1 MRSVRIVKAEVDKNK
16 CVWCGSC
23 ADVCPADAIKLDD
36 DAAFVTDKCIGCG
49 SCVEACVAKAIK
61 LK

>member
-1 MRSVRIVKAEVDKNK
+1 MKAEVDKNK

-36 DAAFVTDKCIGCG
+36 DAAFVTDECIGCG
-49 SCVEACVAKAIK
+49 SCVEVCVAKAIT